1 MYTDAQHLPSAH
13 PPPSPPPPC
22 DQEPIALPIPSTHP
36 FPTKKPSRRRQ
47 LTRYLNHSI
56 HEDLTLEAQLLL
68 LSFAIG
74 IQDAAAWRDYGCFA
88 SNQTGNLLFLA
99 IGGAG
104 LADSGDYSFRHLG
117 MSLGAFVAGGL
128 VLGQL
133 GNGLGAVRR
142 RWWLLLSSMLQTGM
156 VFAAAGMCRPH
167 LQSKRF
173 ASREVGQ
180 KGEEEEA
187 TTLATLFLLA
197 FSSGAQV
204 AMGRA
209 LKITDIT
216 TAMATAAYVDVVID
230 PDLLRWRNRKRNR
243 RVLFLGLLT
252 AGCFVGAAV
261 EKAAGSRV
269 TLLVCAGCKG
279 LVTLVFLF
287 TPGSKKE
294 G

>member
-1 MYTDAQHLPSAH
+1 MYTDQHRPSAH
-13 PPPSPPPPC
+13 LPPSPPPPC
-22 DQEPIALPIPSTHP
+22 DQEPIALPLPSTHP
-36 FPTKKPSRRRQ
+36 HPTKKTSRRRQ
-47 LTRYLNHSI
+47 LTRYLTHSI

-104 LADSGDYSFRHLG
+104 LASSEDYSFRHLG

-142 RWWLLLSSMLQTGM
+142 RWWLLASSLLQTGM
-156 VFAAAGMCRPH
+156 VFAAAGMW
-167 LQSKRF
+167 
-173 ASREVGQ
+173 Q
-180 KGEEEEA
+180 KAEKEGEA

-230 PDLLRWRNRKRNR
+230 PALLRWRNRKRNR

-261 EKAAGSRV
+261 EKVAGSRV
-269 TLLVCAGCKG
+269 TLLVCAGCKAF
-279 LVTLVFLF
+279 VTLVFLF
-287 TPGSKKE
+287 TPGSKEE

>member
-1 MYTDAQHLPSAH
+1 
-13 PPPSPPPPC
+13 
-22 DQEPIALPIPSTHP
+22 
-36 FPTKKPSRRRQ
+36 Q
-47 LTRYLNHSI
+47 LTTYLTHSI
-56 HEDLTLEAQLLL
+56 REDLTLEAQLLL

-133 GNGLGAVRR
+133 GNWLGAVRR
-142 RWWLLLSSMLQTGM
+142 RWWLLASSLLQTGM
-156 VFAAAGMCRPH
+156 VFAAAGMCGLPPH
-167 LQSKRF
+167 SNSQPAEAKQD
-173 ASREVGQ
+173 G
-180 KGEEEEA
+180 A

-230 PDLLRWRNRKRNR
+230 PDLLRWGNRKRNR

-261 EKAAGSRV
+261 EKVAGSRV
-269 TLLVCAGCKG
+269 TLLVCAGCKAF
-279 LVTLVFLF
+279 VTLVFLF
-287 TPGSKKE
+287 TPGVE
-294 G
+294 E

>member
-1 MYTDAQHLPSAH
+1 MSTSDTQQCI
-13 PPPSPPPPC
+13 PPPPF
-22 DQEPIALPIPSTHP
+22 DQEPITLSLPSTHP
-36 FPTKKPSRRRQ
+36 LPAKKPSRSRQ
-47 LTRYLNHSI
+47 LTTYLTHSI
-56 HEDLTLEAQLLL
+56 REDLTLEAQLLL

-104 LADSGDYSFRHLG
+104 LASAGDYSFRHLG

-133 GNGLGAVRR
+133 GNWLGAVRR
-142 RWWLLLSSMLQTGM
+142 RWWLLASSLLQTGM
-156 VFAAAGMCRPH
+156 VLAAAGMCRPH
-167 LQSKRF
+167 PYPPSQSQ
-173 ASREVGQ
+173 AHEVGQ
-180 KGEEEEA
+180 GEEEA

-230 PDLLRWRNRKRNR
+230 PDLLKWGNRKRNR

-261 EKAAGSRV
+261 EKVAGSWV
-269 TLLVCAGCKG
+269 TLLVCAGCKAF
-279 LVTLVFLF
+279 VTLAFLF
-287 TPGSKKE
+287 TPGVEE
-294 G
+294 GG

>member
-1 MYTDAQHLPSAH
+1 MYTDQHGPSAH
-13 PPPSPPPPC
+13 PPPSLAPPC
-22 DQEPIALPIPSTHP
+22 DQEPIALPLPSTHP
-36 FPTKKPSRRRQ
+36 LPAKKPSRRRQ
-47 LTRYLNHSI
+47 LTRYLTHSI

-104 LADSGDYSFRHLG
+104 LASSGDYSFRHLG

-142 RWWLLLSSMLQTGM
+142 RWWLLASSLLQTGM
-156 VFAAAGMCRPH
+156 VFAAAGMCRPD
-167 LQSKRF
+167 RF

-180 KGEEEEA
+180 KAEKEGEA

-230 PDLLRWRNRKRNR
+230 PALLRWRNRKRNR

-261 EKAAGSRV
+261 EKVAGSRV
-269 TLLVCAGCKG
+269 TLLVCAGCKAF
-279 LVTLVFLF
+279 VTLVFLF
-287 TPGSKKE
+287 TPGSKEE